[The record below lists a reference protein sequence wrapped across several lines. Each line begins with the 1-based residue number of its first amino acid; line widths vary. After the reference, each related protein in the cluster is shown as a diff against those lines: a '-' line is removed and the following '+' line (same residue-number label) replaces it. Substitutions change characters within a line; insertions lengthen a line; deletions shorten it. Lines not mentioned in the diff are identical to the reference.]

1 MVMGDEANK
10 GVLSKSYGYSSISFT
25 ISLVVYLLLMPEDKK
40 PSTFKQIT
48 LDHFLNIHKE

>member
-1 MVMGDEANK
+1 MMKQIREFLANLT
-10 GVLSKSYGYSSISFT
+10 VIVIISFT